1 NPQKSLSG
9 DPRDGGQEGPLGSPT
24 PQIREE
30 REEEEELLSV
40 LPPPGQELR
49 MENREDKSPRQNLME
64 KDNLSNSTV
73 QEPDGE
79 DNPWRSHTRRG
90 CKLISQGSEE
100 ERPTQCWEGGQK
112 SIQNLELEVPEQL
125 HDEEKPHKCS
135 PGPELRDKFLC
146 QNFVEEDDSSTAQEP
161 NGEDNPWRSQMRR
174 GWKPSP
180 GCSEE
185 ERPTLGWGDEQKSS
199 QSLDLEVLEELHDEE
214 KPHKCSDCGKSF
226 TWRSRLL
233 RHQMIHTG
241 EKPFECPE
249 CGKGFR
255 DSPQLTAHHRVH
267 TGERPFECWECGQ
280 SFTRSSHLTS
290 HRRIHSG
297 ERPFECPECG
307 KSFQTS
313 SLLLVH
319 QRTHTEEKPFRCP
332 HCGRGFK
339 HSSHLTRHRRV
350 HTGERP
356 YKCPQCGKSFRTSS
370 VLNQHQLLLRAEL
383 PKKGSAV
390 RARGCLLEVV

>member
-1 NPQKSLSG
+1 MG
-9 DPRDGGQEGPLGSPT
+9 C
-24 PQIREE
+24 
-30 REEEEELLSV
+30 EEEEEPLFV

-49 MENREDKSPRQNLME
+49 VENTEDKSLCQNLME
-64 KDNLSNSTV
+64 KDNLSNSTA
-73 QEPDGE
+73 QEPNGE
-79 DNPWRSHTRRG
+79 DNPWKSHMRRG
-90 CKLISQGSEE
+90 WKLISRGSEG
-100 ERPTQCWEGGQK
+100 ERPTLGQEGGQK
-112 SIQNLELEVPEQL
+112 SIQNLENLVPEELQ
-125 HDEEKPHKCS
+125 HEEKPHKCS
-135 PGPELRDKFLC
+135 WPGQELRVENTEDKSLC
-146 QNFVEEDDSSTAQEP
+146 QNFVEKDNLSISMAQEP
-161 NGEDNPWRSQMRR
+161 NKEENPWRSCMRR
-174 GWKPSP
+174 GWKPIP

-185 ERPTLGWGDEQKSS
+185 ERPTLGPEGGQKSS
-199 QSLDLEVLEELHDEE
+199 QSLDLEVPEQLHDEE

-233 RHQMIHTG
+233 RHRMIHTG

-297 ERPFECPECG
+297 ERPYACSQCG

-332 HCGRGFK
+332 HCGRGFR

-356 YKCPQCGKSFRTSS
+356 YRCPQCGKSFRTSS
-370 VLNQHQLLLRAEL
+370 VLNQHQWRH
-383 PKKGSAV
+383 
-390 RARGCLLEVV
+390 R